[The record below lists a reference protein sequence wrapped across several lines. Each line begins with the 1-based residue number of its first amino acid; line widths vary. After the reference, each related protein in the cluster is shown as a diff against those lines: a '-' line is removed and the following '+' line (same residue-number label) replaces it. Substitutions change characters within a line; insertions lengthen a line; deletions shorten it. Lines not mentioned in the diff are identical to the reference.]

1 MPEQIVNILNKI
13 AEAKGVEYAK
23 GFVDGVNLTTP
34 EKATE
39 QKSQPA

>member
-34 EKATE
+34 EKTTE
-39 QKSQPA
+39 QKSHQ

>member
-34 EKATE
+34 EKTPE
-39 QKSQPA
+39 QKSRPE